1 MPYIGSSLKK
11 LTNLFQISLSPYKM
25 VRLTNF
31 STKKVCKVKK
41 KEFLCFTLITVISPA
56 KSRPYNVKSG
66 KNCFYTFN
74 FTKLYS
80 GDWASIRLDRWSKAF
95 VKNDFD
101 LSKKIL
107 DAHPSCWYHLG
118 SPHRYNVTSVFDF
131 GPQFSCHSYKWEVI
145 KTDQLSP
152 GSFCFSVGWQSQ
164 VFLRVVVS
172 KPNSKISNPS
182 SVEFAWEP
190 REDTGNSILL
200 EHIPRGK
207 NS

>member
-1 MPYIGSSLKK
+1 MSRVVKTVFILLTSPNYIQVIELRFGLIAEVKLSSKMT
-11 LTNLFQISLSPYKM
+11 LTW
-25 VRLTNF
+25 
-31 STKKVCKVKK
+31 
-41 KEFLCFTLITVISPA
+41 A
-56 KSRPYNVKSG
+56 K
-66 KNCFYTFN
+66 
-74 FTKLYS
+74 
-80 GDWASIRLDRWSKAF
+80 
-95 VKNDFD
+95 
-101 LSKKIL
+101 

-145 KTDQLSP
+145 KADQLSP
-152 GSFCFSVGWQSQ
+152 GSFCFSVGWQGQ